1 MAKKLSRI
9 SVTKPKLL
17 AHHYVDIAVQLS
29 SNVLIM
35 AFLICIVVY
44 IPDINTYTVTN
55 EKNSSQNV
63 HQIKPTMQNFIHVM
77 AWIMIVVIG
86 LSAFISLV

>member
-1 MAKKLSRI
+1 MVKKLRRL

-44 IPDINTYTVTN
+44 IPEINTYTVTN
-55 EKNSSQNV
+55 ENHPQNV
-63 HQIKPTMQNFIHVM
+63 HTIKTTMQNFIHAM
-77 AWIMIVVIG
+77 AWIMIIVIG